1 MTQQAAADRY
11 GVPRM
16 TVTDLVAEAQRLK
29 LTADDLDPP
38 PLPPAVTGDRVGR
51 LPPKKMR
58 KAGAPTALS
67 EAEELALVQMI
78 LKHWRRGL
86 SLNRVQIGVYVMR
99 LVKDRKFK
107 AADSWKQKGAPSGKW
122 WKGFLARHKSIVAL
136 RKGDP
141 LAHNRREVSRQQ
153 IDSFFSVLRA
163 LANNVWVVG
172 LPPHSTHILQAL
184 DVKLMSPLKSNYST
198 ALSLWL
204 LKGNNAHV
212 RMNPADFVDQ
222 GR

>member
-38 PLPPAVTGDRVGR
+38 PLPPAVT
-51 LPPKKMR
+51 
-58 KAGAPTALS
+58 
-67 EAEELALVQMI
+67 
-78 LKHWRRGL
+78 
-86 SLNRVQIGVYVMR
+86 
-99 LVKDRKFK
+99 
-107 AADSWKQKGAPSGKW
+107 GKW